1 MTKLLNGKKV
11 AEKIYENLKKEGRKL
26 ETAPT
31 LVVVLV
37 GNNPASLS
45 YVGIKE
51 KAARKI
57 GIGFQR
63 VDFSPSTSLRV
74 NEQEILNKI
83 IELNANPEISGIIVQ
98 LPLPKDLNQN
108 KILNAI
114 LPEKDVDG
122 LTIEN
127 LGQLFRGEDGLRPA
141 TPLGIIRLLSAYKIK
156 IAGKN
161 VVIVGRSNLVG
172 KPLAHLFLE
181 KDATVTVCHSKTKD
195 LKSHTLTADILVSAA
210 GKPDLIKENMIKK
223 GAVVVDVG
231 TTKVGKKI
239 VGDVDFEKVKKVASY
254 ITPVPGGI
262 GPMTVAMLLSNVV
275 KVGKSS
281 SA

>member
-1 MTKLLNGKKV
+1 MTKLLNGKDV
-11 AEKIYENLKKEGRKL
+11 AEKIYEDLKKEVEKL
-26 ETAPT
+26 EAGPT
-31 LVVVLV
+31 LAVILV
-37 GNNPASLS
+37 GNNPVSLS

-51 KAARKI
+51 KAAKKI

-108 KILNAI
+108 QILNAI

-127 LGQLFRGEDGLRPA
+127 LGRLFRGEDGLRPA
-141 TPLGIIRLLSAYKIK
+141 TPLGVIRLLSAYKIK

-195 LKSHTLTADILVSAA
+195 LKSHTLMADILVSAA
-210 GKPDLIKENMIKK
+210 GKPGLIKEDMVKK

-231 TTKVGKKI
+231 ATKVGGKI
-239 VGDVDFEKVKKVASY
+239 KGDVDFEKVKKVASY
-254 ITPVPGGI
+254 ITPIPGGI
-262 GPMTVAMLLSNVV
+262 GPMTVAMLLSNVALAA
-275 KVGKSS
+275 KFQKS
-281 SA
+281 